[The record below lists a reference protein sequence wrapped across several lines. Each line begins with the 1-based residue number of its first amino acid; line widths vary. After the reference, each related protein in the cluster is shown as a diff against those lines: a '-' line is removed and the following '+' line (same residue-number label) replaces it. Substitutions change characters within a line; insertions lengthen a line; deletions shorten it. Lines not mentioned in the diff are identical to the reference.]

1 MGTCDDHCLSIACH
15 HRHRQLRDGG
25 VSSTNGPH
33 HWGLT
38 PPLCDEPPCQLWLP
52 SPMPFSLAAA
62 LVSGTRPGSEH
73 LNIWATF
80 CGGPIDAAL
89 IHAIVP
95 VAAETGSGSRPKVQL
110 ALPPDAAFQVLRDA
124 AGEANDLTAH
134 DPARVDASASFAQL
148 VGAQRG
154 PGSTW
159 LVTRRAL
166 CVHGAMVVGHLL
178 YGAVAADGT
187 AIGCELEVSPAA
199 PEEDAS
205 HVGLVLHDS
214 GAAQLTPAPMATTPP
229 ALGVWVRKRA
239 EEQPGV
245 EFMAGGDALLTP
257 VNPEAL
263 QLGIPLTPGKRVA
276 PVAWDAQSC
285 PDLGAWLEALP
296 AQDQG
301 AWLLAIERS
310 VGAANTASCEV
321 CFALQA
327 AHVALAALPGDGT
340 PLFEAPCLAQ
350 AGLDS
355 LAHAR
360 AGMLRCALAHHLVS
374 SPETLPEGHI
384 GGWDCGSAAPLS
396 WAAVGTALRVRLPRG
411 DRLGLM
417 HSLERQACE
426 GGSDGAGLLALVAAL
441 SWLPTAAAPGGPP
454 PSSFLECLGAS
465 CRAIV
470 RLPIGCRVM
479 LRSQLVT
486 AWRVALHMRSDA
498 QLLAFLQR
506 RAVDLQQRRA
516 KVASGSPPRPDAGAP
531 RGKATFRGTVH
542 SAWSEGGSNGT
553 CVGGEA
559 LVFDFRVVTA
569 LDVGD
574 DAQSSLYGVRFDASC
589 MAPGQAFD
597 GVMEG
602 DTVEAEAVCIDAKM
616 VRATGV
622 RVVRRGPGGGRPQDL
637 RRRVQAGRDELVA
650 CGAAASAA
658 SAPTL
663 PGWVQAAEVNHDGAP
678 LWAGPCSACG
688 VLCTVPFRPRQP
700 MGCAISSPPLCR
712 QCRTAQLAVQAQQ
725 AAQAQG
731 GMASMGAYPVF
742 SPMRHG
748 TPPPGMT
755 SPRHSF
761 CAGASSVRGASPPLP
776 PMAGHMSALG
786 PFGLGAEG
794 SQHGG
799 ASAAHLPRR
808 IGVVKFYKADS
819 GFGFIQPLTADGSPS
834 LEPDIFVHCTQAPAP
849 VHPDSPPLVH
859 GQVVEYN
866 EVFSFG
872 RRQAVALSL
881 PIGTAAQDPWTPPTR
896 RPDIRRASFDDA
908 ALLERQ
914 SGLQLPPVL
923 FPDSLEEDASGEP
936 RTPLYTFTDQARHV
950 MTNDNSGGTA
960 STMTPDDD
968 SMRVRPTRSVPTSF
982 NFFSSSSNGGLW

>member
-1 MGTCDDHCLSIACH
+1 M
-15 HRHRQLRDGG
+15 
-25 VSSTNGPH
+25 GPH
-33 HWGLT
+33 DRGVT
-38 PPLCDEPPCQLWLP
+38 PPLGEEPPSRVVALLA
-52 SPMPFSLAAA
+52 MPFSLAAA
-62 LVSGTRPGSEH
+62 LVSGTHPGSEH
-73 LNIWATF
+73 HNIWVTF
-80 CGGPIDAAL
+80 CGGPVPASL

-95 VAAETGSGSRPKVQL
+95 GEPGSRPKVQL

-124 AGEANDLTAH
+124 AGEANDLIAL
-134 DPARVDASASFAQL
+134 DPARVDALASFAQL
-148 VGAQRG
+148 VGGLRG
-154 PGSTW
+154 PGAPW

-178 YGAVAADGT
+178 YGAAAADGS
-187 AIGCELEVSPAA
+187 AIGCELEVSCSSV
-199 PEEDAS
+199 EEDAS
-205 HVGLVLHDS
+205 QGGLVLHED
-214 GAAQLTPAPMATTPP
+214 GDAQLTPAPMAATPP
-229 ALGVWVRKRA
+229 ALGAWVRKRA

-245 EFMAGGDALLTP
+245 EFAINGETAAADGDALPLLTA
-257 VNPEAL
+257 VTPEAL
-263 QLGIPLTPGKRVA
+263 QLGIPPVKRAAV

-296 AQDQG
+296 AHDQG

-310 VGAANTASCEV
+310 VVAASTASCEV

-350 AGLDS
+350 TGLDS
-355 LAHAR
+355 LAQAR
-360 AGMLRCALAHHLVS
+360 AGMLRCALAHNLVS
-374 SPETLPEGHI
+374 SPEASPEGSI
-384 GGWDCGSAAPLS
+384 GGWDGASAAPLA

-417 HSLERQACE
+417 HSLKRQACE
-426 GGSDGAGLLALVAAL
+426 GGSEAGLLALVAAL
-441 SWLPTAAAPGGPP
+441 SWLPTAAAPGGLP
-454 PSSFLECLGAS
+454 PSSFVECLGAS

-470 RLPIGCRVM
+470 RLPIGCRIM

-506 RAVDLQQRRA
+506 RAVELQQRRA
-516 KVASGSPPRPDAGAP
+516 KVASGSPPRPAGAP
-531 RGKATFRGTVH
+531 CGKATFRGTVH
-542 SAWSEGGSNGT
+542 SACSEGVSNGSSA
-553 CVGGEA
+553 GGEA

-602 DTVEAEAVCIDAKM
+602 DTVEAESVCIDAKT

-650 CGAAASAA
+650 CGAAATAA

-731 GMASMGAYPVF
+731 GMASMGGYHAF
-742 SPMRHG
+742 NPMRHG
-748 TPPPGMT
+748 TPPPMA
-755 SPRHSF
+755 SPRNSF
-761 CAGASSVRGASPPLP
+761 CAAASVRGASPPLP
-776 PMAGHMSALG
+776 PMGGHMSALG
-786 PFGLGAEG
+786 PFGLGSEG
-794 SQHGG
+794 SHHGG
-799 ASAAHLPRR
+799 ASAAPLPRR
-808 IGVVKFYKADS
+808 IGVVK
-819 GFGFIQPLTADGSPS
+819 
-834 LEPDIFVHCTQAPAP
+834 VR
-849 VHPDSPPLVH
+849 
-859 GQVVEYN
+859 VVC
-866 EVFSFG
+866 V
-872 RRQAVALSL
+872 
-881 PIGTAAQDPWTPPTR
+881 W
-896 RPDIRRASFDDA
+896 
-908 ALLERQ
+908 
-914 SGLQLPPVL
+914 
-923 FPDSLEEDASGEP
+923 
-936 RTPLYTFTDQARHV
+936 
-950 MTNDNSGGTA
+950 
-960 STMTPDDD
+960 
-968 SMRVRPTRSVPTSF
+968 
-982 NFFSSSSNGGLW
+982 